1 MLVVSR
7 AHSLL
12 CNHHFDVPMRVI
24 FCFVLLAVAFAP
36 LSAQKNSGSPQP
48 QRIRVAKGESYQ
60 FATASEVENRVTM
73 MGTEQISTISVAAKS
88 MLNVVSS
95 AKDST
100 VFALS
105 TSNLEASMKGMAM
118 MGVPDT
124 TIRRDSLP
132 ESFEQATVL
141 ASGKLLRS
149 TKDNE
154 SENSGS
160 PEGRMLRQIMGSRS
174 NAESMFISFP
184 EKSLAVGD
192 EWTDTK
198 NDTTTGERSII
209 TNLVMRYTFE
219 GICDTLGMKCG
230 RIKGRSER
238 YVIGGSIKRMG
249 SEMSMEGDGV
259 VKSTYVFELKT
270 GLPVAVNSSVELDQR
285 LSVGEGM
292 EIPISMTTNTR
303 MTRVK

>member
-1 MLVVSR
+1 MKTLYCLLLVT
-7 AHSLL
+7 
-12 CNHHFDVPMRVI
+12 F
-24 FCFVLLAVAFAP
+24 AFSP
-36 LSAQKNSGSPQP
+36 LTAQKNAGSPQP
-48 QRIRVAKGESYQ
+48 QRIRVAKGESYH
-60 FATASEVENRVTM
+60 FATTSEVENRVTM
-73 MGTEQISTISVAAKS
+73 MGTEQVSTVSVAAKS
-88 MLNVVSS
+88 MMNVVSS
-95 AKDST
+95 TKDST

-124 TIRRDSLP
+124 TIKRDSLP
-132 ESFEQATVL
+132 ESSEQATVL

-149 TKDNE
+149 SKDNDSE
-154 SENSGS
+154 SSGS
-160 PEGRMLRQIMGSRS
+160 PESRMMRQIMGSRS
-174 NAESMFISFP
+174 SAESMFISFP
-184 EKSLAVGD
+184 DKPLSVGD
-192 EWTDTK
+192 EWTDAK
-198 NDTTTGERSII
+198 NDTATGERSII

-219 GICDTLGMKCG
+219 GMCDTLGMKCG

-259 VKSTYVFELKT
+259 VKITYVFELKT
-270 GLPVAVNSSVELDQR
+270 GLPVVVNSLVELDQR